1 MCSFLTGVQSCA
13 LPILFSIL
21 RSGVLWCRKLAASDQ
36 SSLVLSRTLAF
47 ARHFGTRGN
56 LLPTSAGLSGLRV
69 TSASIHEALASSD
82 NPSIRTF
89 SADTIRS
96 APQVRTLPILVISE
110 LCVRSPV
117 TESGMAMV
125 CEKIVCRTQSEEG
138 SVGKE

>member
-96 APQVRTLPILVISE
+96 APQVRT
-110 LCVRSPV
+110 R
-117 TESGMAMV
+117 
-125 CEKIVCRTQSEEG
+125 SEEHTYELQ
-138 SVGKE
+138 SLMRISYAVFCLKKKTNNTNIHKIYYTIHI